1 MPPGLSDWGWLLI
14 CAVTVPRQAETDLAA
29 VEANRLHA
37 EARDLAGALPAFGPA
52 FGAHNAG
59 QPVVPLTADG
69 AAALPDCE
77 PTRNL
82 SRLLDY
88 WSQYPTAPAGLPT
101 GPEHDLIAATFD
113 SAGWEWLKTAS
124 VDGEP
129 EGDRPARRLD
139 PLFGLVRLIEQRPAV
154 SPWRTASFFGE
165 EAMVDAGK
173 VLNSRTTLA
182 AATSPSG
189 GGRSAGRCE
198 PAGWPAAPTYC
209 RPCRRTAPR
218 SSLSGRPGAA
228 SGPAASAGSCTCP
241 SGSPRPSTASGPPRE
256 RRRVRHP
263 HPLALPAALGTST
276 RRRRPTCRLGAEPHR
291 QGHRRPQQPPAGHT
305 SSPPIRP
312 RRSAA
317 RHTVIQP
324 ACVKLTGRPLIS
336 SNAVSDC
343 KAASGTST
351 PSTRHDPPA
360 RAGTPPAAEGRGTAA
375 GAHRAAFAGATG
387 ETNHGS
393 WLAGR
398 WRIAAGVRRPGS
410 PTCPLALRLPGS
422 RSAMGPDCGRR
433 DRGRLRRHRTGS
445 RGARSS
451 QVAAVGAAGVPV
463 VVRGGLCGHRRRCG
477 RDRADHPAGG
487 GQ

>member
-77 PTRNL
+77 PTRDL

-182 AATSPSG
+182 VRDIAVWRWPVGWTLRTGRVARGTHLLPAVPADGAEILAVGKTWRCQWTSG
-189 GGRSAGRCE
+189 IGRLVHMPEWVAETFNGK
-198 PAGWPAAPTYC
+198 
-209 RPCRRTAPR
+209 RTA
-218 SSLSGRPGAA
+218 A
-228 SGPAASAGSCTCP
+228 
-241 SGSPRPSTASGPPRE
+241 
-256 RRRVRHP
+256 
-263 HPLALPAALGTST
+263 
-276 RRRRPTCRLGAEPHR
+276 
-291 QGHRRPQQPPAGHT
+291 
-305 SSPPIRP
+305 
-312 RRSAA
+312 
-317 RHTVIQP
+317 
-324 ACVKLTGRPLIS
+324 
-336 SNAVSDC
+336 
-343 KAASGTST
+343 
-351 PSTRHDPPA
+351 
-360 RAGTPPAAEGRGTAA
+360 
-375 GAHRAAFAGATG
+375 
-387 ETNHGS
+387 
-393 WLAGR
+393 
-398 WRIAAGVRRPGS
+398 
-410 PTCPLALRLPGS
+410 
-422 RSAMGPDCGRR
+422 
-433 DRGRLRRHRTGS
+433 
-445 RGARSS
+445 
-451 QVAAVGAAGVPV
+451 
-463 VVRGGLCGHRRRCG
+463 
-477 RDRADHPAGG
+477 
-487 GQ
+487 